1 MKKQLL
7 SLTGFALIQGSI
19 HYGVFMLAGW
29 AFKPVIALLYM
40 YMLLLSFVFERILI
54 NEKNPKKFVNYYM
67 AFSGGKLMLSLL
79 ILFSYAL
86 FNREYL
92 VPFAVSFLIVYGSF
106 TVVEI
111 IRLMRHLKSS

>member
-7 SLTGFALIQGSI
+7 TLLGFAILQGSI
-19 HYGVFMLAGW
+19 HYGIFTWLGW
-29 AFKPVIALLYM
+29 EFNAVILFLYLYM
-40 YMLLLSFVFERILI
+40 MVLSFVFERVLL

-67 AFSGGKLMLSLL
+67 AFSGGKLMLSLF
-79 ILFSYAL
+79 ILLSYAL
-86 FNREYL
+86 FNRDYL

-111 IRLMRHLKSS
+111 IRLMRHLKTS